1 MTVFNILVAPSAFIY
16 SNELS
21 RLLVVTIGIAL
32 QLLCTILLFASGS
45 IDPGIIPGMF
55 FSAIASAKIHRKYYS
70 VKVKRQRI
78 FYLTYS
84 GKAAYGSSFANSIL

>member
-1 MTVFNILVAPSAFIY
+1 MTAFNVLVAPSAFIY
-16 SNELS
+16 SDELS
-21 RLLVVTIGIAL
+21 RLLAVTLAIAL

-55 FSAIASAKIHRKYYS
+55 FSATAAAKIHRKYYS

-84 GKAAYGSSFANSIL
+84 GKAAYGSSFANSTL